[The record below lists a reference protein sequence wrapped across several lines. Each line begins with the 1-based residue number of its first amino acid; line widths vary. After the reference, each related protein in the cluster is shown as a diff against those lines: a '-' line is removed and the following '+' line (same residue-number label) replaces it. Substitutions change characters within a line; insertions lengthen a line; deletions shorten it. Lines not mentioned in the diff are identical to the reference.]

1 MATAPRATHTPAAA
15 ETSTPP
21 PQDPSTVEYER
32 PPTLDELEPQPQ
44 GHEGK
49 LQGHELWESIGKPKY
64 VVAPMVDQ
72 SELVSAPGCNCYL
85 NGRNWLADSFAHR

>member
-1 MATAPRATHTPAAA
+1 MATAALADAPPTAA

-21 PQDPSTVEYER
+21 PADPSTVEYER
-32 PPTLDELEPQPQ
+32 PPTLEELEPQPQ

-49 LQGHELWESIGKPKY
+49 LQGHELWEKIGKPKY

-72 SELVSAPGCNCYL
+72 SELVSARVAPI
-85 NGRNWLADSFAHR
+85 